1 LAVTG
6 KEDLHFLKEVLAHK
20 LIYFTHFILILM
32 YEPFIMHVKK
42 VDPAVWIELE
52 L

>member
-6 KEDLHFLKEVLAHK
+6 KEDLHLLKEVHVHK

-32 YEPFIMHVKK
+32 YEPFIRHVKEIY
-42 VDPAVWIELE
+42 PAVWRELE